1 MKHIRSGE
9 RDAVPKPCAGPPNTP
24 TESKTLEAIRS
35 KRYAEK
41 AKEKRAATKRRAD
54 TFEVIG

>member
-9 RDAVPKPCAGPPNTP
+9 RNAVPKLCAGPPNTP

-41 AKEKRAATKRRAD
+41 AKEKRAATKRRAEA
-54 TFEVIG
+54 FEVNG